1 MSEQELIQLM
11 QYINEFGNWTENGAS
26 ARRRV
31 RSIFIDR
38 ASDAEVSAV
47 FHHERE
53 FFDGNGQAM
62 AAVPSGSWQ
71 LDMMTAIASDQE
83 LSQHAFAVVTG
94 LYAISAI
101 LYQRELAAAA
111 NPEPEPEAGGGDDP
125 E

>member
-1 MSEQELIQLM
+1 MSEQELM
-11 QYINEFGNWTENGAS
+11 QYINEFSNWTENGAS

-38 ASDAEVSAV
+38 ASDTEVSAV

-71 LDMMTAIASDQE
+71 IDMMTAIANDAE
-83 LSQHAFAVVTG
+83 LSQHAMSVVTG

-111 NPEPEPEAGGGDDP
+111 NPDP
-125 E
+125 V